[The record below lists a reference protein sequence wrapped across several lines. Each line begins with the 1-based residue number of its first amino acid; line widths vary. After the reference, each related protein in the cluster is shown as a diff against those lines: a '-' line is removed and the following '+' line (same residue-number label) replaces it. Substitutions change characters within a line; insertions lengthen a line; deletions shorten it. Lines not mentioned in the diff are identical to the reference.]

1 MSHGKF
7 LGDTLSDD
15 ESAIDVSE
23 LPSEYRV
30 KVCSTPHPPFPSS
43 LSPPTSLCLCL
54 FLDTISGCMCWCI
67 RWCMLVTYF

>member
-30 KVCSTPHPPFPSS
+30 KVCSTPHPPLPLFPLPSHLS
-43 LSPPTSLCLCL
+43 L
-54 FLDTISGCMCWCI
+54 FVFVFGHH
-67 RWCMLVTYF
+67 

>member
-7 LGDTLSDD
+7 LTDMSDD

-30 KVCSTPHPPFPSS
+30 KVLPSYPPFPSLSPS
-43 LSPPTSLCLCL
+43 LSSLSFFVL
-54 FLDTISGCMCWCI
+54 FFSPSAFSPLIPIIHDTNHN
-67 RWCMLVTYF
+67 